1 MEVKRFYKF
10 DLYINLTLQ
19 LFDFFTP
26 FYADFESLFCHE
38 KNKDLNSDWS

>member
-19 LFDFFTP
+19 LFDYFATP
-26 FYADFESLFCHE
+26 FYADFESLFPHD
-38 KNKDLNSDWS
+38 KNRDI